1 MMQGD
6 SYSLDIEILDAFGT
20 AITDAEVSNVEIT
33 IGHLRKTYADGEV
46 KYDSSIGAWKFPMT
60 QDETFRYPPARVRG
74 QVRLVWKNGD
84 VEGITIEGISV
95 KESISREVL

>member
-33 IGHLRKTYADGEV
+33 IGHLRKT
-46 KYDSSIGAWKFPMT
+46 
-60 QDETFRYPPARVRG
+60 
-74 QVRLVWKNGD
+74 
-84 VEGITIEGISV
+84 
-95 KESISREVL
+95 